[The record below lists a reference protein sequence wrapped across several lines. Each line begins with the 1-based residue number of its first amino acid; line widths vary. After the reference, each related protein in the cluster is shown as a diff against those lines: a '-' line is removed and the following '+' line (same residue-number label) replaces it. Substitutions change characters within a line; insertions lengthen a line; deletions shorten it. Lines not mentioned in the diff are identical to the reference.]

1 MYTKIDLKHAYHLV
15 HIAEEDEPKTTFR
28 TRYSSFEWKVML
40 FRLTNAP
47 AAFQCFINEVLGDL
61 LDVCAISYLDD
72 ILIYSDSEEEHHG
85 HVWEVLQ
92 HLQNAS
98 LFTNPKKCTFHT
110 NMVEYLGFILSPQ
123 GLKMDPAKVSAIQAW
138 PIPTKCPILPGIHQF
153 LLLIH

>member
-15 HIAEEDEPKTTFR
+15 HIAEEDKPKTAFR
-28 TRYSSFEWKVML
+28 TCYGSFEWKVML
-40 FRLTNAP
+40 FGLTNAP
-47 AAFQCFINEVLGDL
+47 AAFQRFINKVLGDL

-92 HLQNAS
+92 HLQNTS
-98 LFTNPKKCTFHT
+98 LFANPKKCTFHT
-110 NMVEYLGFILSPQ
+110 DMVEYLSFILSPQ

-138 PIPTKCPILPGIHQF
+138 SIPTKCPILPGIHQF
-153 LLLIH
+153 LPLIH